1 MRDLFENAAD
11 WARRYR
17 PIRKPN
23 GSNTR
28 CGGTVFGQSHEDRQ
42 FLGRIDPE
50 FIWTLCS
57 YKGVFEYIQAG
68 RRSGADVV
76 GYLVTD
82 DPVLFADRNTRFA
95 IGWDTI
101 DWECLNEGTAPVPV
115 HQQPEQESPQGAPA
129 SPALVFRP
137 VEHML
142 GKVFRKPF
150 PISKTLPAAI
160 SPDHGQPDAI
170 PERRK
175 NFRPLDRGGSPS
187 PGFSAGPEREAVA
200 TVREDTL
207 PVHPS
212 DTLSRDVDQPTTVA
226 PQPSRPPRPQ
236 RPKPLNMPK
245 SLPIPSMA
253 PPETPA
259 PDPKPKVAP
268 VSQKPRKT
276 VTRYLPIGRDQA
288 RLDLACFGVWPR
300 STPCTHCRGTG
311 FLADVHRGQLECN
324 RCDGRGWNPAPDDPL
339 EYQVVLA

>member
-1 MRDLFENAAD
+1 
-11 WARRYR
+11 
-17 PIRKPN
+17 
-23 GSNTR
+23 
-28 CGGTVFGQSHEDRQ
+28 VFGHSHEDRQ

-50 FIWTLCS
+50 FIWTLCN

-68 RRSGADVV
+68 RQSGADVV

-115 HQQPEQESPQGAPA
+115 HQQPEQESPQEVPA

-150 PISKTLPAAI
+150 PIS
-160 SPDHGQPDAI
+160 DHGQPDAI
-170 PERRK
+170 HEGRK
-175 NFRPLDRGGSPS
+175 NFRPLDRGESPS

-200 TVREDTL
+200 TVSEDTL

-212 DTLSRDVDQPTTVA
+212 DTLSREVDQPTTVA
-226 PQPSRPPRPQ
+226 PQSSRQPRPQ

-253 PPETPA
+253 PPETPAPDPKPKQHSVQPADMQLPVTQEVKPDPIPLSSAPPPETPA

-311 FLADVHRGQLECN
+311 FLADVHRGQLECD